1 MESRLRSAYIDHAT
15 GTSYPLDVPRWR
27 SDDGG
32 PLMITPGPG
41 IARAD
46 LDTST
51 RSLWRYR
58 AALPMD
64 MAAVSLGEGCTPLV
78 ERDWGGTRIHF
89 KLEWFAPTGS
99 FKDRGATVMV
109 SYLKHCGVP
118 SILEDS
124 SGNGGAAIA
133 AFGAAAGIKVT
144 ILCPA
149 TTQPAKVA
157 QMRAFGAAVQLV
169 PGPREA
175 SEHEAIRQS
184 TATFYASHNWQAF
197 FLQGTKTLAYELWE
211 DLGFRAP
218 DNVIIPVG
226 AGSNVLGCDLGF
238 GELLAAGQIARLPR
252 LFAAQPVN
260 CSPIHASFQ
269 AGGNTLV
276 AGDWTPTVAEGTA
289 ITSPVRLGPVID
301 ALRRSGG
308 GTVALTED
316 EIIEATVRLAAG
328 GLYVEPTCASAAV
341 AAEKLLAAGTIAA
354 GETTV
359 VVLTGT
365 GLKATAFMSDLFG
378 KAPPGTR

>member
-1 MESRLRSAYIDHAT
+1 MRAGYIDPAT
-15 GTSYPLDVPRWR
+15 SRTYPLDVPRWR

-32 PLMITPGPG
+32 PLMITPLPG

-46 LDTST
+46 IDKGT

-58 AALPMD
+58 AALPLD
-64 MAAVSLGEGCTPLV
+64 IAPVSLGEGCTPLV
-78 ERDWGGTRIHF
+78 ERDWAGTRLRF

-109 SYLKHCGVP
+109 SYLKQCGIW

-124 SGNGGAAIA
+124 SGNGGAAIS
-133 AFGAAAGIKVT
+133 AFGAAAGVKVK

-157 QMRAFGAAVQLV
+157 QMRAFGATVQLV
-169 PGPREA
+169 PGPREEC
-175 SEHEAIRQS
+175 EHEAIRQS
-184 TATFYASHNWQAF
+184 AQTFYASHNWQAF

-238 GELLAAGQIARLPR
+238 GELLAARQIAKLPR
-252 LFAAQPVN
+252 LFAAQPAH
-260 CSPIHASFQ
+260 CSPIHATFQ
-269 AGGNTLV
+269 SGGEALV
-276 AGDWTPTVAEGTA
+276 AGDWKPTVAEGTA
-289 ITSPVRLGPVID
+289 IKKPVRLKLVLD

-308 GTVALTED
+308 GTAALTED
-316 EIIEATVRLAAG
+316 EIIDTTKRLASG
-328 GLYVEPTCASAAV
+328 GIYVEPTSASAAC
-341 AAEKLLAAGTIAA
+341 AAERLLDAGTIKP

-365 GLKATAFMSDLFG
+365 GLKASAFMTELFG
-378 KAPPGTR
+378 RPVT

>member
-1 MESRLRSAYIDHAT
+1 MRATYVDPVTSRT
-15 GTSYPLDVPRWR
+15 YPLDVPRWR

-32 PLMITPGPG
+32 PLMITPLPG
-41 IARAD
+41 IARGD
-46 LDTST
+46 IDTGT

-58 AALPMD
+58 AALPLD
-64 MAAVSLGEGCTPLV
+64 IAPVSLGEGCTPLI
-78 ERDWGGTRIHF
+78 ERDWAGTRIRF

-109 SYLKHCGVP
+109 SYLKQCGIG

-124 SGNGGAAIA
+124 SGNGGAAIS
-133 AFGAAAGIKVT
+133 AFGAAAGIKVK

-169 PGPREA
+169 PGPRE
-175 SEHEAIRQS
+175 ECEYEAIRQS
-184 TATFYASHNWQAF
+184 ARIFYASHNWQAF

-238 GELLAAGQIARLPR
+238 GELLAARQIAKLPR
-252 LFAAQPVN
+252 LFAAQPAH
-260 CSPIHASFQ
+260 CSPIHATFQ
-269 AGGNTLV
+269 SGGDTLV
-276 AGDWTPTVAEGTA
+276 AGDWKPTVAEGTA
-289 ITSPVRLGPVID
+289 IKKPVRLKLVLD

-316 EIIEATVRLAAG
+316 EIVDTTKRLASR
-328 GLYVEPTCASAAV
+328 GLYVEPTCASAAC
-341 AAEKLLAAGTIAA
+341 AAGKLLEAGTIKP

-365 GLKATAFMSDLFG
+365 GLKATAFMTELFG
-378 KAPPGTR
+378 KE